1 MRVIALSGAQSL
13 LHPKFGEAEAGPDGV
28 FDLPQEFADALLTHR
43 GQFISEAEHITAQ
56 VARDLVDLADPHKI
70 PQVLL
75 ELRTKIT
82 DLEAKLAEAS
92 GKTPPTPAD
101 PTPADPTPVKTKS
114 APKTKPAESKP
125 V

>member
-101 PTPADPTPVKTKS
+101 PTPVKTKS